1 MAASSSIAE
10 ILSALWRSCEGHA
23 ELNLLLADGKDNSL
37 WFSVPDELL
46 ALRSQIEQLNPGWS
60 ARIRP
65 GIAVDEGGQPQF
77 LPALTVE
84 FDLKHTPRE
93 KAVEALK
100 GFLDKVR
107 VESPDARQTIHR
119 AMVDGDMV
127 AVHVHVERFPGDPGL
142 AVVDIFRVANG
153 MIAEHWDVLQEVPA
167 NPVNPLPMF

>member
-1 MAASSSIAE
+1 MARNAQEEANLSLVIEMYHKVLIAMD
-10 ILSALWRSCEGHA
+10 SR
-23 ELNLLLADGKDNSL
+23 
-37 WFSVPDELL
+37 
-46 ALRSQIEQLNPGWS
+46 
-60 ARIRP
+60 
-65 GIAVDEGGQPQF
+65 AVDQYIAPDYVQHSSLAEPGV
-77 LPALTVE
+77 A
-84 FDLKHTPRE
+84 
-93 KAVEALK
+93 ALK

-142 AVVDIFRVANG
+142 AVVDLFRVANG